1 MSFFEELKRR
11 KVIRVAAAY
20 LVVGWVVIE
29 VASTVA
35 PNLNLPEW
43 TARMVTL
50 LVILGFPLALILAWI
65 FEVTPEGMHVTEG
78 RTGSKRFYAI
88 VALITAGALA
98 WTLWPATPTEQSPAQ
113 AAGNPAAS
121 PPAAAITP
129 PGVANTPAAAANN
142 ARGAPSAPPSAAE
155 SSASSTRLAEAR
167 AGKSIAVLPFVNMSA
182 DPENAFFADGISEE
196 LLNVLVKVDDI
207 GVASRTSSFAYKG
220 RELGA
225 AVIADQ
231 LNVNHILEGS
241 VRKSGN
247 RVRITAQLID
257 AVNDRHLWSE
267 TYDREL
273 TDIFAIQDEIAN
285 AIVAAL
291 RGTLG
296 TGEAERAV
304 TVRADTGNLDAYQ
317 LYLKAREL
325 FLTRTELDESVRLFE
340 EVVALD
346 PGFARGWEGLAATA
360 AVIIDWEA
368 VYPDTDVAA
377 MDARALMAAERALAL
392 DSTLAMPWAV
402 RALLMQYRL
411 PIPFAETLAL
421 FDRALNADPMLASVY
436 LWRAITWVNLGFMDR
451 ALADLEACLAIDPA
465 YGNCVRWKALALAF
479 AGDDDQALALYE
491 QGVLAGFTH
500 NRGDT
505 FLFRLVA
512 RGGRLPAL
520 LMMRDLGMSLE
531 LQHAVLAAVEQGE
544 TPADMDGLMARNPR
558 FDTPNWHFVLHDYDR
573 AAESSARLTT
583 MVAQWDPL
591 HAAFRD
597 SPAFRSIIERQG
609 TPDYWREHGYPPQ
622 CRPVGEDG
630 YECAP

>member
-1 MSFFEELKRR
+1 MSLFEELKRR

-20 LVVGWVVIE
+20 LVVGWVIIE

-65 FEVTPEGMHVTEG
+65 FEVTPEGMQVTEG

-88 VALITAGALA
+88 VALVTAAALG
-98 WTLWPATPTEQSPAQ
+98 WTLWPDSETEQAPVQAQ
-113 AAGNPAAS
+113 VDGPDEAAEVALAAS
-121 PPAAAITP
+121 DPPA
-129 PGVANTPAAAANN
+129 
-142 ARGAPSAPPSAAE
+142 RAAE
-155 SSASSTRLAEAR
+155 PTRASTE
-167 AGKSIAVLPFVNMSA
+167 KSVAVLPFVNMSA
-182 DPENAFFADGISEE
+182 DPENEFFADGISEE
-196 LLNVLVKVDDI
+196 LLNVLVKVEDI

-225 AVIADQ
+225 AVIAEE

-241 VRKSGN
+241 VRKAGN

-296 TGEAERAV
+296 SGEAERAV
-304 TVRADTGNLDAYQ
+304 TVRADTGNLDAYER
-317 LYLKAREL
+317 YLKAREL
-325 FLTRTELDESVRLFE
+325 FLTRTQLDESVRLFE

-346 PGFARGWEGLAATA
+346 PEFARGWEGLAAAA

-368 VYPDTDVAA
+368 VYPDTDTAA
-377 MDARALMAAERALAL
+377 MNERALAAAERALAL
-392 DSTLAMPWAV
+392 DPKLAMPWAV

-411 PIPFAETLAL
+411 PIPFAETIPL

-451 ALADLEACLAIDPA
+451 AIADVDACLAIDPA
-465 YGNCVRWKALALAF
+465 YGNCLRWKALAVAF
-479 AGDDDQALALYE
+479 AGDDEAAMAIYE
-491 QGVLAGFTH
+491 QGVYAGFTH
-500 NRGDT
+500 NRADT
-505 FLFRLVA
+505 FLVRLVA
-512 RGGRLPAL
+512 RGDRLAAML
-520 LMMRDLGMSLE
+520 LMRDIDMPLE
-531 LQHAVLAAVEQGE
+531 LQHAVLAAVAQGRPPDNLDE
-544 TPADMDGLMARNPR
+544 LLARSPR
-558 FDTPNWHFVLHDYDR
+558 WDAPNWHFVLHDYDR
-573 AAESSARLTT
+573 AAASTDRITT
-583 MVAQWDPL
+583 LVAQWDPV
-591 HAAFRD
+591 HASFRG
-597 SPAFRSIIERQG
+597 SPAFRSIVEKQG
-609 TPDYWREHGYPPQ
+609 IPAYWREHGYPPA
-622 CRPVGEDG
+622 CRPRGADD
-630 YECAP
+630 YECSP

>member
-1 MSFFEELKRR
+1 MSFFDELKRR

-20 LVVGWVVIE
+20 LVVGWVIIE

-65 FEVTPEGMHVTEG
+65 FEVTPEGMQVTEG

-88 VALITAGALA
+88 VALVTTAALG
-98 WTLWPATPTEQSPAQ
+98 WTLWPGSGAEQGPVQ
-113 AAGNPAAS
+113 AKAGGSGEAAETALAAS
-121 PPAAAITP
+121 DTVPRA
-129 PGVANTPAAAANN
+129 
-142 ARGAPSAPPSAAE
+142 SAP
-155 SSASSTRLAEAR
+155 AR
-167 AGKSIAVLPFVNMSA
+167 ASAEKSIAVLPFVNMSA
-182 DPENAFFADGISEE
+182 DAENEFFADGISEE

-225 AVIADQ
+225 AVIAEQ
-231 LNVNHILEGS
+231 LSVNHILEGS

-273 TDIFAIQDEIAN
+273 DDIFAIQDEIAN

-296 TGEAERAV
+296 TADAERAV

-325 FLTRTELDESVRLFE
+325 FLTRTTLDQSVRLFE
-340 EVVALD
+340 EAVALD
-346 PGFARGWEGLAATA
+346 PSFARGWEGLAASA

-368 VYPDTDVAA
+368 AYPDVDTEA
-377 MDARALMAAERALAL
+377 MHARALAAAERALAL
-392 DSTLAMPWAV
+392 DPALAMPWAV
-402 RALLMQYRL
+402 RGLLMQYRL

-421 FDRALNADPMLASVY
+421 LDRALNADPMLATVY
-436 LWRAITWVNLGFMDR
+436 LWRAITWINLGFMER
-451 ALADLEACLAIDPA
+451 AIADLDACLAIDPA
-465 YGNCVRWKALALAF
+465 YQNCLRWKAVAVAF
-479 AGDDDQALALYE
+479 AGDDALAMTLFE
-491 QGVLAGFTH
+491 QGVVAGFSH
-500 NRGDT
+500 NRADT
-505 FLFRLVA
+505 FLERMIRDGDRLTA
-512 RGGRLPAL
+512 MLLMRDMELPLEGQHAL
-520 LMMRDLGMSLE
+520 LEAVGQDQPPDDLETLMSR
-531 LQHAVLAAVEQGE
+531 H
-544 TPADMDGLMARNPR
+544 PDFDNPSMHLLLR
-558 FDTPNWHFVLHDYDR
+558 AYDR
-573 AAESSARLTT
+573 AARYDGRVTT
-583 MVAQWDPL
+583 LVAQWDPVRAEFRGS
-591 HAAFRD
+591 AAFRLL
-597 SPAFRSIIERQG
+597 IERQG
-609 TPDYWREHGYPPQ
+609 IPDYWREHGYPPQ
-622 CRPVGEDG
+622 CRPVGDDD
-630 YECAP
+630 YECGP